1 MLNFER
7 FIFELIL
14 KFCYRFFSPF
24 FHLGFRTWASVGK
37 AEGRISCSPN
47 GGEEA
52 RRGCGNWEWE
62 YNCDSSLIVC
72 RKSGNGNRDVLRVSM
87 TIIAPLARLCD
98 VYFLT
103 VAFCLYCFSM
113 DKHFAWNSFLNL
125 PDRKNEMQK
134 RKTRNQND
142 NISPRERAF
151 LYILVHAWVR
161 LHQMSLYFNR

>member
-14 KFCYRFFSPF
+14 KFCYRFLLPY
-24 FHLGFRTWASVGK
+24 LGFRRK
-37 AEGRISCSPN
+37 GRRPYFLLAKWGRGGVPN
-47 GGEEA
+47 G
-52 RRGCGNWEWE
+52 GCGNWEWE

-142 NISPRERAF
+142 NISPRERAC